1 MDPFGLER
9 IKSTYVAAN
18 PTYVASNPTYVAYN
32 PVYKTQAPPLSVF
45 RELWRAGGENK
56 EYRPPSRKEFLDEA
70 TFLLQLIGGPKGGGA
85 KGAGKTIHGEIRA
98 NQRGF
103 SNDKINDIKNNYS
116 HKVYQSGG
124 RTVYA
129 KKNGNYYDVVVINR
143 NGEVITTVGGNTKSL
158 KTWKDVTK
166 MLNNQGGFSSLP
178 VD

>member
-1 MDPFGLER
+1 MS
-9 IKSTYVAAN
+9 K
-18 PTYVASNPTYVAYN
+18 
-32 PVYKTQAPPLSVF
+32 
-45 RELWRAGGENK
+45 
-56 EYRPPSRKEFLDEA
+56 DEA
-70 TFLLQLIGGPKGGGA
+70 LFILQLIGGPKGGGVKSGGGA
-85 KGAGKTIHGEIRA
+85 KGTGKTIHGETRA

-143 NGEVITTVGGNTKSL
+143 KGEVITTVGGNTKSL